1 MIDSVF
7 NLVNNFQ
14 KIYLI
19 SNKIIYSMEIF
30 FETDTWISLLTLTFL
45 EIVLGIDNI
54 IFISIVADRLP
65 KEQQSKARSLGLIL
79 AIAIRVLLLF
89 AISWIV
95 QLTEPLLTVFEF
107 ELSVRDVILIVG
119 GLFLL
124 AKSTSEIHEKIEG
137 AKDKEDAK
145 TAATL
150 TIQKAITQIVL
161 LDVVFSF
168 DSILTAVGLS
178 DQIIIMVA
186 AVIMA
191 LMVMLIFA
199 KKVSE
204 FVNRNPTVKMLAL
217 AFLIM
222 IGTLLILDGFHV
234 HVPKGY
240 IYFSL
245 AFSLFVE
252 LLNQQIRKGKKRK
265 AKL

>member
-1 MIDSVF
+1 
-7 NLVNNFQ
+7 
-14 KIYLI
+14 
-19 SNKIIYSMEIF
+19 MEIF

-65 KEQQSKARSLGLIL
+65 KEKQAKARTLGLIL
-79 AIAIRVLLLF
+79 AIAIRVMLLF

-95 QLTEPLLTVFEF
+95 HLTEPILTVFEF
-107 ELSVRDVILIVG
+107 ELSARDLILVIG

-124 AKSTSEIHEKIEG
+124 AKSTSEIHAKIEG
-137 AKDKEDAK
+137 AEDDSESK
-145 TAATL
+145 STVGFTL
-150 TIQKAITQIVL
+150 RQAIIQIVL

-186 AVIMA
+186 AVIIA
-191 LMVMLIFA
+191 LLVMLIFA

-217 AFLIM
+217 AFLLM

-252 LLNQQIRKGKKRK
+252 LLNQQIRKGKKRRAMM
-265 AKL
+265 AK